1 MILPYAPSFFHR
13 FPGKT
18 AASPLTRKNEPAAL
32 KTKAPGNHTPRQ
44 KICCGAMAA
53 ALSRVSF
60 HPVKCP
66 LPSTRFVI
74 VSPFLHRIE
83 DRAHAFPNFGK
94 RILHPRR
101 NFRIDGSLNQ
111 SDMLKLF
118 ECLRK
123 HFSQF
128 LFFGKYPSFCTYL
141 FDIQNNTIFAST
153 RKTIIMKV

>member
-1 MILPYAPSFFHR
+1 MTTIPYENLLSQTLDLLI
-13 FPGKT
+13 KMVDC
-18 AASPLTRKNEPAAL
+18 PANQAVYMWH
-32 KTKAPGNHTPRQ
+32 KR
-44 KICCGAMAA
+44 AA
-53 ALSRVSF
+53 AFRNVVF
-60 HPVKCP
+60 H
-66 LPSTRFVI
+66 LW
-74 VSPFLHRIE
+74 
-83 DRAHAFPNFGK
+83 
-94 RILHPRR
+94 R